1 MSASSWRFEPRTGAS
16 LRTIALFWKEFS
28 GSRER
33 GRRGVTC
40 PKSSANGRRSIASSG
55 AGQALGR
62 DTRGPERERSVPDA
76 LRMIDITVVRAHHQA
91 AALKGDSATGSWP
104 FKRWLHDQNPPPRQL
119 CGPAHEVGHHAKAD
133 IGLSGI

>member
-76 LRMIDITVVRAHHQA
+76 LRMIDSTVVRAHHQA
-91 AALKGDSATGSWP
+91 AGAKGGLRDRVSAVRAVASRPRSTSGSTVRACP
-104 FKRWLHDQNPPPRQL
+104 
-119 CGPAHEVGHHAKAD
+119 
-133 IGLSGI
+133 